1 MKLSTMNRITRYM
14 LRGFGFRANG
24 ASDDIQDGFHEIL
37 VRDVPILRQIHWNLN
52 DTVDRRWVGGRSVV
66 DRREGL

>member
-1 MKLSTMNRITRYM
+1 MKLSTLNRITRYM

-37 VRDVPILRQIHWNLN
+37 LRDQPITRLTDWNYLN
-52 DTVDRRWVGGRSVV
+52 DSDARLVLEEW
-66 DRREGL
+66 L